1 MNSEYSYDIILMK
14 FQEVKLKLK
23 ELLIKN
29 RSYRRFYQEEK
40 VDIQDLKEMISNV
53 RFIPSAANLQPLEF
67 ILVNNEIKN
76 KSIFKNLKWAGYIE
90 DWDGPE
96 QGERPSS
103 YIVVLGNREISSYID
118 WDFGIALQTI
128 LLSAV
133 EMGYGG
139 CTIASFNKDNIRNLF
154 NIPENYDILPI
165 IAIGK
170 PKEKVVIEE
179 IKDND
184 IKYWRDEDQVHHVP
198 KRSLNDLIFISG

>member
-1 MNSEYSYDIILMK
+1 M
-14 FQEVKLKLK
+14 KLK
-23 ELLIKN
+23 ELLMKN

-53 RFIPSAANLQPLEF
+53 RLIPSAANLQPLKF
-67 ILVNNEIKN
+67 ILVNNEKVN
-76 KSIFKNLKWAGYIE
+76 REIFKNLKWAGYIE

-96 QGERPSS
+96 HGERPSS
-103 YIVVLGNREISSYID
+103 YIVVLGNKEISSYIN

-139 CTIASFNKDNIRNLF
+139 CTIASFDKDNIRDLF
-154 NIPENYDILPI
+154 KIPEHYDILCV

-179 IKDND
+179 IKDNN

-198 KRSLNDLIFISG
+198 KRSLNDLIFTSG

>member
-1 MNSEYSYDIILMK
+1 MK
-14 FQEVKLKLK
+14 FQGVKLKLK

-29 RSYRRFYQEEK
+29 RSYRRFYQKEK
-40 VDIQDLKEMISNV
+40 IDIKDLKEMISNV
-53 RFIPSAANLQPLEF
+53 RLIPSAANLQPLKF
-67 ILVNNEIKN
+67 ILVNDGMKN

-103 YIVVLGNREISSYID
+103 YIVVLGNREISPYVD

-133 EMGYGG
+133 EMGYGC
-139 CTIASFNKDNIRNLF
+139 CTIASFDKDNIRHLF
-154 NIPENYDILPI
+154 KIPEHYDILCV

-179 IKDND
+179 VKDNN
-184 IKYWRDEDQVHHVP
+184 IKYWRDEHQVHHVP
-198 KRSLNDLIFISG
+198 KRSLSDLIFISG